1 MLFCSFLLLLPRQLM
16 SESVGTCYEEYMADA
31 SAHYQSWIK
40 KTVNF
45 DWPVEASFPSFQVKH
60 LEKKSP
66 TCSDSGISED
76 IFYEGPL
83 LRLLFNHVK
92 TMCSRPEYELNL
104 AAIAILSKLALLP
117 HPFLHEILLG
127 TEIPVVPNASTLWSV
142 LTILAKKLLSDIP
155 RVQNFSER
163 IKVTAIRLLTNPP
176 LIRDSTVEG
185 AEVESSKDAESLAET
200 KTYENDS
207 LFEIL
212 IILDEFLK
220 ELAAIA
226 FCKYH
231 HATE

>member
-1 MLFCSFLLLLPRQLM
+1 
-16 SESVGTCYEEYMADA
+16 MADA
-31 SAHYQSWIK
+31 SAHYQSWIR

-45 DWPVEASFPSFQVKH
+45 DWPVEASFPTQDKDLEKISPTQCFR
-60 LEKKSP
+60 LEKKLAQNSP
-66 TCSDSGISED
+66 VDEIPNGTKETCSDSGISEE

-92 TMCSRPEYELNL
+92 TMSSRPEYELNL

-117 HPFLHEILLG
+117 HPFLHEILLC
-127 TEIPVVPNASTLWSV
+127 TEIPIAPNASTLWSV
-142 LTILAKKLLSDIP
+142 LAILARKLLSDIP

-185 AEVESSKDAESLAET
+185 AVEEVELKEADT

-207 LFEIL
+207 LFETL
-212 IILDEFLK
+212 VILDEFVK